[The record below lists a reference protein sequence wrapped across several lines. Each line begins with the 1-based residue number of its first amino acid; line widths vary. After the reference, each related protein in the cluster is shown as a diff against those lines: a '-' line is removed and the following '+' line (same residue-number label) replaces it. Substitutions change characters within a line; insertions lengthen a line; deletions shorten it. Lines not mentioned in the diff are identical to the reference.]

1 MSDLEGVIK
10 YRLEHRQNELSPSID
25 IGPINGWRSLFFRL
39 GIIGQTPDK
48 YHGLGYGNISQRL
61 APGQNSFLISGTQ
74 TGHLACLEREH
85 FAIVDAASAKLNTI
99 RSHGPSQPSSEAL
112 THGSIYGLAPEA
124 QAVIH
129 VHCPEIWRYT
139 RLLNLPCTQADIAY
153 GSQEMTEAVEHLFSS
168 GQLKN
173 LPIFSMLGHEDGIVA
188 FGESLAGAAQIL
200 LIQLAAALAVEQN
213 RNAS

>member
-10 YRLEHRQNELSPSID
+10 YRLEHHQGALSPLID
-25 IGPINGWRSLFFRL
+25 TAPINGWRSLFFRL

-61 APGQNSFLISGTQ
+61 ASGQNNFLISGTQ
-74 TGHLACLEREH
+74 TGHLACLQREH
-85 FAIVDAASAKLNTI
+85 FAIVDVASAKLNFI
-99 RSHGPSQPSSEAL
+99 RSHGPSRPSSEAL
-112 THGSIYGLAPEA
+112 THGSIYDLAPEA

-129 VHCPEIWRYT
+129 VHCPEIWRHT
-139 RLLNLPCTQADIAY
+139 RLLDLPCTQADIAY
-153 GSQEMTEAVEHLFSS
+153 GSQEMTEAVEQLFSS

-188 FGESLAGAAQIL
+188 FGESLAEAAQTL
-200 LIQLAAALAVEQN
+200 LIQLANALAIEQS
-213 RNAS
+213 RDAG